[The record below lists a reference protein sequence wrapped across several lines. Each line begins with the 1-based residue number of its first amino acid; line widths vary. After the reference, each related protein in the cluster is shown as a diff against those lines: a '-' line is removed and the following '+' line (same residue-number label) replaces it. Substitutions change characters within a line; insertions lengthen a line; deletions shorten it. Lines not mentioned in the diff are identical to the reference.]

1 MAVERFLT
9 GKSETIR
16 KQNLLVDAVKSLQ
29 NLNGDVFI
37 RAVNN
42 PAGTT
47 IRLNIA
53 AVLERIMKNSEGGGT
68 GGGYGLRRAFVKE
81 APGATTTLVCYLDID
96 ESGSSVEINVECT
109 IYGGG
114 NLDEAHPSFT
124 DGTPLWVTYNTIE
137 GEWQNVTRI
146 DGGEECDF

>member
-1 MAVERFLT
+1 MTVERFLT

-53 AVLERIMKNSEGGGT
+53 AVLERIMKNT
-68 GGGYGLRRAFVKE
+68 GGGGGGIQLRRAFVKE
-81 APGATTTLVCYLDID
+81 TPGATTTLVCYLDID
-96 ESGSSVEINVECT
+96 ESGSSTEINVECT

-114 NLDEAHPSFT
+114 NLNEAHPSFSN
-124 DGTPLWVTYNTIE
+124 GTPLWVTYNTIE

-146 DGGEECDF
+146 DGSEECQV